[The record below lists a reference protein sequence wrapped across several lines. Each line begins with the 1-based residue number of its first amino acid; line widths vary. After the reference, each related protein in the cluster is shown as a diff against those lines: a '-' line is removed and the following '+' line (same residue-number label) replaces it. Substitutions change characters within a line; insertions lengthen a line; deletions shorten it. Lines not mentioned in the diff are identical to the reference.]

1 MSVNI
6 NNNNN
11 NNNEKQESAFNTPEP
26 GWTDVDLG
34 ASKVD
39 PAPHGVKATVIDQ
52 GPCWTNFDL
61 EAGSPPKKR
70 LRCGRKTK
78 ILLGIAIPAM
88 ILVGIFVPMVVA
100 IENEKTKGID

>member
-6 NNNNN
+6 NNND
-11 NNNEKQESAFNTPEP
+11 EKQESAEP

-34 ASKVD
+34 ASKVN
-39 PAPHGVKATVIDQ
+39 PAPHGAKATVIAQ
-52 GPCWTNFDL
+52 GPGWTNFDL
-61 EAGSPPKKR
+61 EAGTPSKKR
-70 LRCGRKTK
+70 FRCGSKTK

-100 IENEKTKGID
+100 IENEKMKRIE

>member
-6 NNNNN
+6 NNNN
-11 NNNEKQESAFNTPEP
+11 EKQGPAFNTHEP

-39 PAPHGVKATVIDQ
+39 PAPHGAKATVIDS
-52 GPCWTNFDL
+52 GPDWTNFDI
-61 EAGSPPKKR
+61 EAGTPPKKR

-88 ILVGIFVPMVVA
+88 VLVGIFVPMAVA
-100 IENEKTKGID
+100 IKNEKTKGIE